1 MKSLVPIIRT
11 IAVLYIIIL
20 SGNTASAQ
28 TYWTNHAGGQT
39 IDEGMDVAVDAAGN
53 TYTTGYFTTSAAFG
67 SLSVGSAGIDDV
79 FLCKQ
84 GVNGQYIWAVSA
96 GGSNSD
102 RALSIKADAA
112 GNTYITGYFF
122 GTANFGSQTIT
133 SAGQQ
138 DVFVAK
144 YNTAGTCL
152 WAVSAGGPGSDI
164 GNGVAVDAN
173 GNVVITGEFAGTSTF
188 GSTSLTSLSG
198 SVDVFTAKLNSSGTF
213 QWAKKGSA
221 WQTDRGLDVDC
232 DGSGNVYV
240 TGQFSDTITFDQV
253 HLNTMLNAVFL
264 VKYDASGNEQW
275 FRKIGG
281 GAMNIAN
288 SIFIDAANGIYL
300 TGDFQGTITF
310 FGPSNTSLSG
320 TYSNCIFIG
329 KYDVQGNLTWSVS
342 ESSDSPVTSRA
353 VSTNGNNLVIA
364 GNFKCTFDSYSDR
377 YATGLFN
384 SSGYWDVFTARYNSG
399 TGAWSIARQ
408 YGGSQD
414 QICNGVA
421 ADAAGNPHIAGSYLK
436 DFVTPISNN
445 FYGYPAF
452 ASYGMTITPN
462 PPPNNGLCSDQFY
475 STFGIAPSS
484 GNSDIFIAN
493 PMDPSRA
500 PYDYYYNTSCAQEFV
515 GTCIVEYNGFDY
527 NCGPDTIDGCFQTVL
542 YAQSNTSQLAVS
554 PNITRIGPDFTYL
567 WSTGQNGTSITASAT
582 GNYSV
587 VMTTA
592 DGCYSS
598 EDTIHFILH
607 NPPPNPYISDNVI
620 INSNAAVTNPIVL
633 CADSVLLF
641 GSNFAQGDSVIWI
654 GPSFDPGSVNND
666 SVIVDSTGQYTFII
680 FDQYG
685 CSSSNTVDVTL
696 DSPLL
701 TYLPDMVC
709 LNDTDRNDSIT
720 ICENLPL
727 FIFPFDSLSNPN
739 ENFECIDNILQILW
753 TISPSGSI
761 NPYTDCINFAYQQAT
776 FNVTTS
782 GWYTITG
789 TYIRSGACGTDTLI
803 ATHSYY
809 IDLLPAPP
817 PINFNLVITGDTT
830 LCPGD
835 TAMLVVTGGYDYAWS
850 TGSTNDTIYVTQGGS
865 YSVSCIDTV
874 YNSNGCFTV
883 SSGSDAIQVTM
894 APQPSITL
902 VPSNGVI
909 CPGDS
914 VLAVASGSGTYQWQ
928 GPNGPIAGNVDSI
941 WITSPGTYYCVVNTP
956 EGCQLLTNSVNIQQ
970 YNTPQIIATPAAIIC
985 PGDSVTL
992 SLYSSNGSFFA
1003 WLPPLSG
1010 SSLTQTV
1017 TSAGTYSVS
1026 VSACNIITVASITI
1040 VPTIV
1045 SAQITPLSS
1054 LTVCEGDSVLLGA
1067 NAGLDS
1073 YSWSPGNDTSL
1084 THLVYVTGSYVLTTA
1099 DSGGCEAHDTISV
1112 QFQQNTLPL
1121 PSAVDTIVCRNFPF
1135 HLHASG
1141 TPAFYWYDVNGNV
1154 VGTGSNLTF
1163 ASGLPADSTFFVL
1176 SSDGVCRTSL
1186 IPVNVTVEECPPLT
1200 PNVFSPNGDGTNDGF
1215 SLYEPEALNI
1225 RVQIYDR
1232 WGVLVYEYTDVYGF
1246 WDGTYMVNG
1255 KMCSDGVYYW
1265 IADIGYFNGNQQ
1277 KSGFVHLL
1285 TH

>member
-1 MKSLVPIIRT
+1 MNPLYLITRLVTIVIFVVIGNGII
-11 IAVLYIIIL
+11 
-20 SGNTASAQ
+20 NAQ
-28 TYWTNHAGGQT
+28 TYWTNHAGGLT

-84 GVNGQYIWAVSA
+84 GINGQYIWAVSA

-102 RALSIKADAA
+102 RALSVKVDAA
-112 GNTYITGYFF
+112 GNAYITGYFF

-144 YNTAGTCL
+144 YDPSGNCL
-152 WAVSAGGPGSDI
+152 WAVRAGGAGSDI
-164 GNGVAVDAN
+164 GNGVAVDGS

-188 GSTSLTSLSG
+188 GSTSLTSMNG

-232 DGSGNVYV
+232 DGAGNVYV

-264 VKYDASGNEQW
+264 IKYDASGNEQW

-288 SIFIDAANGIYL
+288 SVFVDAANGIYI

-310 FGPSNTSLSG
+310 FGNVNSSLSA
-320 TYSNCIFIG
+320 TYANCIFLAR
-329 KYDVQGNLTWSVS
+329 YDVQGNVVWSAS
-342 ESSDSPVTSRA
+342 ESSDSPVTSRSIS
-353 VSTNGNNLVIA
+353 VNGGNLAIA
-364 GNFKCTFDSYSDR
+364 GSFKCTFDSYSDR

-384 SSGYWDVFTARYNSG
+384 SSGYWDVFTAKYNSSN
-399 TGAWSIARQ
+399 GAWIIARQ
-408 YGGSQD
+408 FGGSQD
-414 QICNGVA
+414 QICNGVSV
-421 ADAAGNPHIAGSYLK
+421 DAAGNPHIAGSYLK
-436 DFVTPISNN
+436 DFVTPVSND
-445 FYGYPAF
+445 FFGFPAF
-452 ASYGMTITPN
+452 VAYSSPVTTN
-462 PPPNNGLCSDQFY
+462 APPNAWLCADTFY
-475 STFGIAPSS
+475 NSFAIAASA

-493 PMDPSRA
+493 PLDPARA
-500 PYDYYYNTSCAQEFV
+500 PYDYYYNTVCSQELV

-527 NCGPDTIDGCFQTVL
+527 ACGPDTIDGCSQTVL
-542 YAQSNTSQLAVS
+542 YAQSNTSVLAVS

-567 WSTGQNGTSITASAT
+567 WSTGQTGTSITAGAT
-582 GNYSV
+582 GDYSV

-592 DGCYSS
+592 DGCYNS

-607 NPPPNPYISDNVI
+607 NPPPNPFISDNVV
-620 INSNAAVTNPIVL
+620 INQNAAVTTPIVL
-633 CADSVLLF
+633 CADSVLLV
-641 GSNFAQGDSVIWI
+641 GSNYAPGDSVIWL
-654 GPSFDPGSVNND
+654 GPAFSPASVNND
-666 SVIVDSTGQYTFII
+666 SVVVDSTGQYTFIV

-685 CSSSNTVDVTL
+685 CSSSNTVEVTL
-696 DSPLL
+696 DNPLVP
-701 TYLPDMVC
+701 YLPAMVC
-709 LNDTDRNDSIT
+709 LNDTDRNDSII
-720 ICENLPL
+720 ICENEVL
-727 FIFPFDSLSNPN
+727 FMFPYDSIANAN
-739 ENFECIDNILQILW
+739 ANFECIDNIYQIQW
-753 TISPSGSI
+753 TITPSGSI
-761 NPYTDCINFAYQQAT
+761 NPYTDCVNFAFQQAT
-776 FNVTTS
+776 FSVPVS

-789 TYIRSGACGTDTLI
+789 MYIRSGACGSDTVY
-803 ATHSYY
+803 ASHSYY

-835 TAMLVVTGGYDYAWS
+835 TAMLVVTGGYDYVWS
-850 TGSTNDTIYVTQGGS
+850 TGSVNDTIYITQGGS

-874 YNSNGCFTV
+874 YNPNGCFTV
-883 SSGSDAIQVTM
+883 SGGSDAIQVLM

-914 VLAVASGSGTYQWQ
+914 VLAIASGSGTYQWQ
-928 GPNGPIAGNVDSI
+928 GPNGPFAGNTDSV

-956 EGCQLLTNSVNIQQ
+956 EGCQLLTNTVNIQQ

-1040 VPTIV
+1040 VPTV
-1045 SAQITPLSS
+1045 VTAQITPLSS

-1073 YSWSPGNDTSL
+1073 YSWSPGNDTGI

-1112 QFQQNTLPL
+1112 QFQQNTLAL
-1121 PSAVDTIVCRNFPF
+1121 PSADDTTVCRNFPF
-1135 HLHASG
+1135 HLFANGS
-1141 TPAFYWYDVNGNV
+1141 PSVYWYDMNGNPI
-1154 VGTGSNLTF
+1154 GSGSDLSFT
-1163 ASGLPADSTFFVL
+1163 SGLPADSSFFVL
-1176 SSDGVCRTSL
+1176 VSDGVCRTSL
-1186 IPVNVTVEECPPLT
+1186 VPVNVNVEECPPLT